1 MIDNK
6 IFVELKDWFD
16 NYTSGFYV
24 NEEENEEIDLKYKHS
39 YRVYRNI
46 NKLANNIGLSSDE
59 IIIADIIGLF
69 HDLGRFE
76 QYKSY
81 KTFSDS
87 ESLDHGQ
94 LSVKILKENN
104 LLEKLTPRIQEII
117 YQAILNH
124 NKLNISDEIND
135 KTLMFCKLI
144 RDADKLDIWSI
155 FARRYHNGEDNDKI
169 NLELTDKS
177 GITTEIYQRVL
188 DGKPVKY
195 SSLKTVDDFKLIQMG
210 WAYDLNFKESL
221 IMLKER
227 QFLDKIYQ
235 SMESKEA
242 KDVYDKINTYIG
254 KQVNFTT

>member
-1 MIDNK
+1 MLDNK
-6 IFVELKDWFD
+6 FFDELKEWFE
-16 NYTSGFYV
+16 NYTREFYI
-24 NEEENEEIDLKYKHS
+24 NEEDNEEIDLKYQHS
-39 YRVYRNI
+39 YRVYKNI
-46 NKLANNIGLSSDE
+46 NKLANNIDLSNED

-76 QYKSY
+76 QYKTY

-94 LSVKILKENN
+94 LSVKILKENK
-104 LLEKLTPRIQEII
+104 LLKKITPTRQEII

-124 NKLNISDEIND
+124 NKLDISAKITD
-135 KTLMFCKLI
+135 KTLLFSKLI

-155 FARRYHNGEDNDKI
+155 FAKRYHSREDNDKI
-169 NLELTDKS
+169 NLELSDKT
-177 GITTEIYQRVL
+177 GITAEIYQRVL

-195 SSLKTVDDFKLIQMG
+195 SSLKTVEDFKLIQMG

-235 SMESKEA
+235 SMESNQAKE
-242 KDVYDKINTYIG
+242 VYKKINTYIDN
-254 KQVNFTT
+254 QVNA